1 MLSINSID
9 NHLVPDK
16 DFDSPLCILI
26 VCNEIDRIKMIK
38 TYSSQIL
45 LIHSVAYINLNAFP
59 LDWISLNEGTRSV
72 VLMKCK
78 VIFDLIKS
86 NNSKIIDQARLA
98 LIILNFHPACDP
110 TIYS

>member
-16 DFDSPLCILI
+16 DF
-26 VCNEIDRIKMIK
+26 
-38 TYSSQIL
+38 
-45 LIHSVAYINLNAFP
+45 
-59 LDWISLNEGTRSV
+59 EGTRRV

-110 TIYS
+110 TVYS